1 VPHRSTSWIP
11 KVVVGVACGLA
22 VAATACGRDEPTRK
36 DAPAAATNPEAR
48 PGGGDEARRSRDPA
62 VAGPALFA
70 EFRRFADS
78 GDLSILLG
86 LVPAARAKEMRKDVE
101 QELERCRKDP
111 DHARVAKERM
121 GLPKSPAEMTFEEFT
136 REIAAAMKRSG
147 FARSQVDQEAG
158 TRYLA
163 ATLETPDGGGAPIL
177 VVRAEGTDAAGA
189 PTTRES
195 VFAWADDRWTF
206 DMDAS
211 HDRGMGLVRRV
222 PIAGPSPNTFVFAGD
237 AVLVSSE
244 GLRRVPLDP
253 QAAATSAPDTAWV
266 GAVRVAGDHVFYQI
280 EGAWR
285 HATLPALTPS
295 PVALPEG
302 VHHVAVAASRPEA
315 YLATGTAVLR
325 MNLDDGTTTT
335 AFALPD
341 DSGGVMTLDALP
353 NDRVLV
359 RPRGSV
365 ALEAR
370 ALADGAR
377 LFAIPLPEMPEHE
390 ALALAVGGNVIA
402 VADGP
407 VVHLYA
413 ADDGAFLRKLT
424 ADGRIEAL
432 ALSPDGRLLALDTS
446 QVRVYRVADG
456 AELRVLSAQPGSV
469 TPPLAWDATGRRLA
483 AWMREGRRDA
493 PEASSVGIYRFD

>member
-1 VPHRSTSWIP
+1 MPQRSTSWIP
-11 KVVVGVACGLA
+11 KVVVAIGCGVA
-22 VAATACGRDEPTRK
+22 VTATACGRDEPTRK
-36 DAPAAATNPEAR
+36 DAPAAATKAEAR
-48 PGGGDEARRSRDPA
+48 PGGGDEARRSKDPA

-111 DHARVAKERM
+111 DHARVAQERM
-121 GLPKSPAEMTFEEFT
+121 ALPKNPAEMSLEEFT
-136 REIAAAMKRSG
+136 REVGAAAKRSG
-147 FARSQVDQEAG
+147 LARSQVDLEAG
-158 TRYLA
+158 TKFHSA
-163 ATLETPDGGGAPIL
+163 AVEADAGPDGPRLI
-177 VVRAEGTDAAGA
+177 VRGEATDATGA
-189 PTTRES
+189 PTTRDS
-195 VFAWADDRWTF
+195 VFVWTDGRWAF

-211 HDRGMGLVRRV
+211 FDRFQGLERRV
-222 PIAGPSPNTFVFAGD
+222 PIPGPSPNTFVFAGD

-253 QAAATSAPDTAWV
+253 KAAGTSAPDTAWV
-266 GAVRVAGDHVFYQI
+266 GAVHVAGDHVFYQV

-295 PVALPEG
+295 PDALPEG

-325 MNLDDGTTTT
+325 MDLHDGRTTT
-335 AFALPD
+335 AFALPE
-341 DSGGVMTLDALP
+341 DSGGVMSLDTLP

-377 LFAIPLPEMPEHE
+377 VFAIPLP
-390 ALALAVGGNVIA
+390 ALQESDALTLSIGGNVIA
-402 VADGP
+402 VADGS
-407 VVHLYA
+407 VVNLYA
-413 ADDGAFLRKLT
+413 ADDGTFLRKVT

-446 QVRVYRVADG
+446 RIHVHRVADG
-456 AELRVLSAQPGSV
+456 VEVRDLSARPGSV
-469 TPPLAWDATGRRLA
+469 TPPLAWDATGHRLA
-483 AWMREGRRDA
+483 ALLREGTRDG
-493 PEASSVGIYRFD
+493 PDVVSVGIYRFD